1 MIFCIPVYGIARISP
16 SEIDTREYNT
26 KGDCVPNYRENF
38 LWFCNI
44 WLGRIILE
52 EKKKCKNFCCIL
64 ATRSPILSA
73 TPTCSPKRD
82 NRLLERGI
90 E

>member
-52 EKKKCKNFCCIL
+52 EKKSAKISAVFSQRGRPSYRPPPR
-64 ATRSPILSA
+64 AHRSEII
-73 TPTCSPKRD
+73 D
-82 NRLLERGI
+82 Y
-90 E
+90 